1 MKLLTKVKM
10 MRIPGVTALLILV
23 VADALGAQTTPAADS
38 ARPNDV
44 TAVSIKSGRLALS
57 SASNPGPVFLPDGA
71 YSNGSGTV
79 LVLLDGRIIRV
90 EYGSGNVSQVA
101 SMRVQRDKVML
112 TPPVSALMSVSPF
125 QLPSGTFTSQDG
137 AHALTVMSGRPTA
150 FVIQAGAP
158 KP

>member
-1 MKLLTKVKM
+1 MKRLTKVKM
-10 MRIPGVTALLILV
+10 MRIPGVTALLLLV
-23 VADALGAQTTPAADS
+23 VAVALGAQTTPAAYS

-57 SASNPGPVFLPDGA
+57 SASNPGPVYLPDGA

-90 EYGSGNVSQVA
+90 EYGAGTVSQVA
-101 SMRVQRDKVML
+101 SMRYQRDRVML
-112 TPPVSALMSVSPF
+112 TPPVTALMSVSPF
-125 QLPSGTFTSQDG
+125 PLPSGTFTSQDG
-137 AHALTVMSGRPTA
+137 AHVVTVMSGRPTE
-150 FVIQAGAP
+150 FIIQSGER